1 MKLRHLSWAVPL
13 ALAALAAGAAQMA
26 TGGTTS
32 APSTWPSTPS
42 TPSLHYGPDDFYRV
56 EKIDAHM
63 HLHDTLPLFFARAK
77 ADNVRVLT
85 INVDYPD
92 FPPLARQQQ
101 VAIALQRAHP
111 ADVAFAATFATAA
124 IEQPG
129 WADATIA
136 GLDQALSAGAVGVK
150 VWKNIGMDLRDRE
163 GRAIMID
170 DARFDPVFGHLA
182 ARGVVVLGHQAEP
195 KNCWLPFEQMT
206 VDGDRQYFRAHP
218 QYHMYGKTQW
228 PSHEAQ
234 LAARDRMLERHP
246 QLRFVGVH
254 LASLEWDVDEVARFL
269 DRYPGASVD
278 VAARIVH
285 LEQQAISQPG
295 KVRRFLIR
303 YQDRIM
309 YGTDLASSD
318 EQPDQDLAAEAHQTW
333 ISDWQFFNSDDTMH
347 SSDLDQPF
355 RGLAL
360 PKEVVD
366 KLYWKNAR
374 RMYPQ
379 AWRG

>member
-150 VWKNIGMDLRDRE
+150 VWKNIGMDCATA
-163 GRAIMID
+163 RA
-170 DARFDPVFGHLA
+170 A
-182 ARGVVVLGHQAEP
+182 
-195 KNCWLPFEQMT
+195 
-206 VDGDRQYFRAHP
+206 
-218 QYHMYGKTQW
+218 
-228 PSHEAQ
+228 PS
-234 LAARDRMLERHP
+234 
-246 QLRFVGVH
+246 
-254 LASLEWDVDEVARFL
+254 
-269 DRYPGASVD
+269 
-278 VAARIVH
+278 
-285 LEQQAISQPG
+285 
-295 KVRRFLIR
+295 
-303 YQDRIM
+303 
-309 YGTDLASSD
+309 
-318 EQPDQDLAAEAHQTW
+318 
-333 ISDWQFFNSDDTMH
+333 
-347 SSDLDQPF
+347 
-355 RGLAL
+355 
-360 PKEVVD
+360 
-366 KLYWKNAR
+366 
-374 RMYPQ
+374 
-379 AWRG
+379 

>member
-1 MKLRHLSWAVPL
+1 MKLRIASWLVPL
-13 ALAALAAGAAQMA
+13 ALGALAAGAAAQ
-26 TGGTTS
+26 TTADTAPVPAA
-32 APSTWPSTPS
+32 APSSL
-42 TPSLHYGPDDFYRV
+42 LHYGPDDFYRV

-63 HLHDTLPLFFARAK
+63 HLHSALPVFFARAK

-92 FPPLARQQQ
+92 FPPLAQQQ
-101 VAIALQRAHP
+101 QAAIALQRAHP
-111 ADVAFAATFATAA
+111 ADVAFAATFATAD

-129 WADATIA
+129 WAGDTIA
-136 GLDQALSAGAVGVK
+136 ALDQALSAGAVGVK
-150 VWKNIGMDLRDRE
+150 VWKNIGMALRDKQ

-170 DARFDPVFGHLA
+170 DARFDPVFDHLA
-182 ARGVVVLGHQAEP
+182 ARGVVLLGHQAEP
-195 KNCWLPFEQMT
+195 RNCWLPFDQMT
-206 VDGDRQYFRAHP
+206 VAGDRQYFSEHP
-218 QYHMYGKTQW
+218 QYHMYGKTDW
-228 PSHEAQ
+228 PSHEEQ
-234 LAARDRMLERHP
+234 LAARDRMLDRHP
-246 QLRFVGVH
+246 QLRYVGVH

-269 DRYPGASVD
+269 DHYPNASVD

-285 LEQQAISQPG
+285 LEQQATAQRE
-295 KVRRFLIR
+295 KVRSFLIR

-318 EQPDQDLAAEAHQTW
+318 EQSDQELATEAHQTW
-333 ISDWQFFNSDDTMH
+333 LADWQFFNSDDVMH
-347 SSDLDQPF
+347 SSDLEQPF

-379 AWRG
+379 AWHG